1 MLPIIGNSEIRG
13 LSGHSEGATGGLPIH
28 GLGVQNQHGRNLLR
42 MPMDMARGMALSVNT
57 GIGGQSTAGV
67 RGHIGTSISIN
78 GSQARDENADQFDN
92 LRSLSSRASA
102 RRDGGGGNLHE
113 RGCQHTNIGGQIEE
127 VMNIKEIVNTQIEDI
142 RTLFNMFEDYKTL
155 TQAIFTVMSKEQLE
169 EIKKLYEPRMNAPLQ
184 EMITYSESVLKVN
197 ELVKSEKESESRG
210 KNKKDVIKIEP
221 SASVPFKTNKLR
233 PQSISPAGGRI
244 CLSDVTPDAAMD
256 DRSEQQKLID
266 ERRKQQDE
274 VLREREAERR
284 KYNVI
289 IDGIEET
296 IFGVSGDRARIENM
310 LREMGL
316 GHRIYDLDRI
326 ERIGRNPYRRRSRLI
341 IATFSS
347 SAAAYDI
354 VYKGKRLART
364 YDFYNVFV
372 RKDLNREE
380 REEERINRRRR
391 QNGVSDRS
399 RAGRDTDQD
408 DREEREEERINRRR
422 RQNGVSDRSRVGR
435 DTDQDE
441 EEPGTD
447 DETESAGAA
456 DDASDSGETVDS
468 DTTENSGSTEQE
480 NESEDD
486 NGNES
491 DEDND
496 FEGFD
501 TDNISDSANVD
512 EEESD
517 NVNGNERESG
527 NGSENEG
534 EISGIDTVSDDN
546 SRNAATVEELDEQS
560 NRASADRGNDQG
572 GDASTSA
579 AGGVSGNEERRKELM
594 TE

>member
-1 MLPIIGNSEIRG
+1 MPPIIDNSEIRG

-28 GLGVQNQHGRNLLR
+28 GLGVQNQDGRNLLR

-67 RGHIGTSISIN
+67 RGHIGTNISIN

-92 LRSLSSRASA
+92 LRSLSPRASA

-113 RGCQHTNIGGQIEE
+113 RGCQHTNIGGQTEE
-127 VMNIKEIVNTQIEDI
+127 VMNIKEIVNTQNEDI

-210 KNKKDVIKIEP
+210 KNKKDVNKIEP

-399 RAGRDTDQD
+399 R
-408 DREEREEERINRRR
+408 
-422 RQNGVSDRSRVGR
+422 VGR

-501 TDNISDSANVD
+501 TDTISDSANVD

-546 SRNAATVEELDEQS
+546 SRNAATAEELDEQS
-560 NRASADRGNDQG
+560 NRGSADRGNNQG
-572 GDASTSA
+572 GDASTAA
-579 AGGVSGNEERRKELM
+579 AGGVSGNEDRRKELM